1 MLSRAKVLPFP
12 NLHRT
17 FKLSSRFSFER
28 KPFLCQETIF
38 HLAFSIHYT
47 FKGRRWLYY
56 ILQCQSK
63 FMGTWWCSW
72 GSCFNSISLMQWL
85 LKNMLFQIPTPL
97 YNFSTSGLSSI
108 CGTWSKDWRERDIS
122 MGWRAREFAES
133 LKNFWKFAK
142 NLALSPPHIPDVFT
156 NIFLFNYQGLN
167 GISYRTH
174 KPPD

>member
-1 MLSRAKVLPFP
+1 MHPRSQGSRDGSQVRVSLKVRLLPHSGAKCSSLSSLIYKREVITRHSWRFVRIPWANTQHALSCQGPSIPQFP

-17 FKLSSRFSFER
+17 FKLSSWFSFQR

-97 YNFSTSGLSSI
+97 
-108 CGTWSKDWRERDIS
+108 
-122 MGWRAREFAES
+122 
-133 LKNFWKFAK
+133 
-142 NLALSPPHIPDVFT
+142 
-156 NIFLFNYQGLN
+156 
-167 GISYRTH
+167 
-174 KPPD
+174 